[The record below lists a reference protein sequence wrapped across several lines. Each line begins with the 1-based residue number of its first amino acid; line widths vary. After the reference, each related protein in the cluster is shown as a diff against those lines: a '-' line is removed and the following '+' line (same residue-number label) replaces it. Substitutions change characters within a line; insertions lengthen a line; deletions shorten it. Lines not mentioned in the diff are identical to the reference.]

1 MRISTQAGLALAAA
15 MLAACIAPAA
25 ANVVKPSGATTA
37 PHVAASYFRL
47 PSLLSPQERAKLAK
61 RLEHYKRPNLPSVRH
76 DAASNIWLSDYGASY
91 LWETDAKTGKKI
103 VGQIN
108 MQNNGCFGNNGI
120 VVDHN
125 RNLWVACATLG
136 SVYSPVGGI
145 QEYAPGAT
153 SPTLTLNYSGPSG
166 GVAAQP
172 GDVAVDAAGDVFAT
186 NLEYQFGC
194 TPSCNG
200 YYITSYTYWK
210 AGTYSPSGS
219 NVQSGTTDDTLAD
232 AGNSFSPQSLDVSAN
247 GNDLY
252 LAWYGQQFTFS
263 SYSQFGGVD
272 DISNPMAASPT
283 MTNLI
288 GNGGS
293 GPAVLFPGGV
303 QVTTSGGHS
312 YLSVQDGGYG
322 YQNNVLVTGANKLYQ
337 FQLPFTGSPIDA
349 LTSPQN
355 IANGCV
361 PIGIGF
367 NKKATRVA
375 AADAYCHADMLGT
388 VAHNT
393 WTAATSINFVTPEFA
408 QFSPSNK

>member
-1 MRISTQAGLALAAA
+1 MRISAQTGLALAAA

-25 ANVVKPSGATTA
+25 ANVRPSSATTA
-37 PHVAASYFRL
+37 PHFAAGNFHL

-61 RLEHYKRPNLPSVRH
+61 RLAHYKRPNLSSVRH

-108 MQNNGCFGNNGI
+108 MQSNGCYGNNGI
-120 VVDHN
+120 LVDHS
-125 RNLWVACATLG
+125 RNLWVACAALG
-136 SVYSPVGGI
+136 SEYSSVGGI

-153 SPTLTLNYSGPSG
+153 SPTLTLNYNGPSG
-166 GVAAQP
+166 GVIAAP

-186 NLEYQFGC
+186 NLEYLYGC
-194 TPSCNG
+194 NPSCTG
-200 YYITSYTYWK
+200 YDITSYTYWK
-210 AGTYSPSGS
+210 AGTYSPSGA
-219 NVQSGTTDDTLAD
+219 NVQSGTTEDTLAD
-232 AGNSFSPQSLDVSAN
+232 AGQSFSAQSLDVSAN

-252 LAWYGQQFTFS
+252 LAWYGQGFTSS

-288 GNGGS
+288 GNGGP

-303 QVTTSGGHS
+303 QVTTKGGKS
-312 YLSVQDGGYG
+312 YLNVQDGGYG
-322 YQNNVLVTGANKLYQ
+322 YQNNVLVTGANELYQ

-355 IANGCV
+355 IAKGCV

-367 NKKATRVA
+367 NKLTTRVA